1 MIKDGDKTNKEH
13 TISIE
18 KEALQ
23 ELNQIEEGKEDLI
36 EEKRQMVNLLDTING
51 EFDVFGSPQQ

>member
-23 ELNQIEEGKEDLI
+23 ELEELKEGKGEII
-36 EEKRQMVNLLDTING
+36 EEKRRMVNLLDTING
-51 EFDVFGSPQQ
+51 EFDVFGNPQ

>member
-1 MIKDGDKTNKEH
+1 MDEKEKTQKEH

-23 ELNQIEEGKEDLI
+23 EIGDMKQGNEDLV
-36 EEKRQMVNLLDTING
+36 EEKRRMFNMLDTING
-51 EFDVFGSPQQ
+51 DFDVFGNPTR

>member
-23 ELNQIEEGKEDLI
+23 ELENLKEGNEENL
-36 EEKRQMVNLLDTING
+36 EEKRRMMNMLDTING
-51 EFDVFGSPQQ
+51 EFDVFENMK

>member
-18 KEALQ
+18 KEALE
-23 ELNQIEEGKEDLI
+23 ELEIIKDGKEAHL
-36 EEKRQMVNLLDTING
+36 EEKRQMMNMLDTING
-51 EFDVFGSPQQ
+51 EFDVFGNMK

>member
-23 ELNQIEEGKEDLI
+23 ELTELEEGKEELI
-36 EEKRQMVNLLDTING
+36 EERRRMVNMLDTING
-51 EFDVFGSPQQ
+51 EFDVFGNPQ

>member
-18 KEALQ
+18 KEALK
-23 ELNQIEEGKEDLI
+23 ELIEIEEGKEERI
-36 EEKRQMVNLLDTING
+36 EEKRRMINMLDTING
-51 EFDVFGSPQQ
+51 EFDVFGNPQ

>member
-23 ELNQIEEGKEDLI
+23 ELTELEEGKEDLI
-36 EEKRQMVNLLDTING
+36 EEKHRMFNMLDTING
-51 EFDVFGSPQQ
+51 EFDAFGNSQ